1 MIRNPKRL
9 LACAAFGFVMAA
21 SLVALGPTSGAT
33 LNIPLPS
40 NAMLGASAPSV
51 QAETCVS
58 ATATCY
64 AVGSYES
71 DIATLAV
78 SEYVGAPVV
87 GVPEGFI
94 ATSTNNGSTW
104 TSESAPT
111 SWRCR
116 SSAGWK
122 RRREPDVHC
131 DGGMLRVGGYDSSG
145 GVGKAV
151 IETLNSGSW
160 SPTEVTLPYPSSP
173 ANFYTGSGMGCAS
186 ATSCVTYGELVFAS
200 SIVNGT
206 IVDSGLDPVII
217 GLWNGTWTAIA
228 APTPSD
234 GQIADGFTVG
244 ALVSADLGSP
254 YVVYGYYTT
263 TAGVAESYTDTGEPG
278 NTWTASSTSA
288 PAPLVE
294 NVLPARG
301 VLSSTGNLP
310 RADTAGLRA
319 SSVVVPH
326 VGDVQPSHGYS
337 GMVVDIN
344 GSGFAVG
351 DTVFFGDRPA
361 RIAFIASPESIVVY
375 APGGHIG
382 SRVRV
387 RVKGTSGGSGL
398 TIHLHISTGSSEK
411 SPPAAGPSV
420 AATPRSRLDA
430 RRWAS
435 VTPTPIWSS
444 AIASLLIVTSPFGPT
459 TSLASRLRYTSY
471 GKTLASTA
479 EGRAAI
485 RRDGQI
491 EIVAVT

>member
-21 SLVALGPTSGAT
+21 SLVALAPTSGAT

-104 TSESAPT
+104 TSESAPLPGDADLQLGG
-111 SWRCR
+111 S
-116 SSAGWK
+116 
-122 RRREPDVHC
+122 DVGSLTC
-131 DGGMLRVGGYDSSG
+131 IATAECYASGGYDSSG

-217 GLWNGTWTAIA
+217 GLSNGTWTAIA

-310 RADTAGLRA
+310 RADAAGPRA

-387 RVKGTSGGSGL
+387 RVKGTSGGSNSDHSFTYLDGEL
-398 TIHLHISTGSSEK
+398 GEESPGS
-411 SPPAAGPSV
+411 GSV
-420 AATPRSRLDA
+420 SRSYSAVTFGCPTMGECHSHADLVIGDRVIAHRYIAIRAHHVA
-430 RRWAS
+430 R
-435 VTPTPIWSS
+435 V
-444 AIASLLIVTSPFGPT
+444 
-459 TSLASRLRYTSY
+459 RLRYTSY